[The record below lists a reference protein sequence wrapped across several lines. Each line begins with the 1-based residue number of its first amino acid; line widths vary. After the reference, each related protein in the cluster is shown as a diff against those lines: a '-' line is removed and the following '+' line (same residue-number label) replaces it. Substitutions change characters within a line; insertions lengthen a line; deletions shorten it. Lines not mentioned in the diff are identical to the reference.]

1 MIIVDSFVKT
11 HFDLSAKFSPN
22 QRVIRTNELLLANHA
37 RKPLGQMTVHK
48 RKVVGQMSGLIE
60 ISIVQCSLHYSHIF
74 CMRFLNTD

>member
-48 RKVVGQMSGLIE
+48 RKVVGQMSGLIK
-60 ISIVQCSLHYSHIF
+60 ISNVQNALYITVTFFVCDF
-74 CMRFLNTD
+74 